1 MAVASK
7 QWSTGMNME
16 HVHFAEGEI
25 ISLSVFCR
33 SKAFLARNPVGNLIS
48 YTVSYTRH
56 RGFAHFCLP
65 TGDPPSVPHVDVRLL
80 GFGVSVLRSKEKPK
94 RMFIV

>member
-1 MAVASK
+1 
-7 QWSTGMNME
+7 MNME

-65 TGDPPSVPHVDVRLL
+65 TGDPPSKLL
-80 GFGVSVLRSKEKPK
+80 AAWS
-94 RMFIV
+94 